1 MAAAEQVEMFS
12 LFINGINYVDVYG
25 RFSTVE
31 NGLHLVTFFKKIILF
46 GDN

>member
-31 NGLHLVTFFKKIILF
+31 NGLHLVTFF
-46 GDN
+46 